1 MAVTHIGDFAYAHA
15 AGGSLG
21 WISFG
26 LTTPRRTGAGVVN
39 RIQML
44 RRRTTRIK
52 RMKSENEIL
61 KAKIEE
67 LKDLLSS
74 ATARISELKLAL
86 ISVELSGRRLL
97 ELEVFQNRIDDAL
110 NKLD

>member
-1 MAVTHIGDFAYAHA
+1 MTEPLDPPDYIADEDPET
-15 AGGSLG
+15 
-21 WISFG
+21 
-26 LTTPRRTGAGVVN
+26 
-39 RIQML
+39 Q
-44 RRRTTRIK
+44 TTRRQQK
-52 RMKSENEIL
+52 E
-61 KAKIEE
+61 IEE
-67 LKDLLSS
+67 LRDLLSA